1 MYTVPM
7 LSARF
12 RALRP
17 YVPAEQP
24 EGEYVKLNTNEN
36 PYPPS
41 PAVQKEL
48 EEFSADAL
56 RLYPDPDSLDLRRAI
71 ANMLGGRV
79 TPDMVFAGNGSD
91 EVLSFVFYTFF
102 DPALPVVFPE
112 YTYSFYPV
120 YAGFYGNSFKTVP
133 LKDDYSID
141 AGRMA
146 AIKSCGA
153 IFPNPNAPT
162 GLFMQIADLR
172 AFLQEYS
179 CQNPGSAVVVDEAY
193 IDFGGETAIP
203 LIEEFPNL
211 IIIRTFSK
219 SFSFAGLRL
228 GFAVSSAENIR
239 ALETAKNSFNHF
251 PVDRI
256 AQRLGIAA
264 CSDAAY
270 YRRICREIA
279 ATRDEFAGRL
289 RAAGWEVLPSL
300 ANFVFARLPG
310 AKARDVYEAARRA
323 GFLIRVFG
331 SSSSTREGEGSLLED
346 FARIT
351 IGTPQNMHRLLE
363 CLAELK
369 SE

>member
-1 MYTVPM
+1 MSLM
-7 LSARF
+7 LSGRF
-12 RALRP
+12 HALNP

-24 EGEYVKLNTNEN
+24 AGEYVKLNANEN

-41 PAVQKEL
+41 PAVEKAL
-48 EEFSADAL
+48 REFSADTL
-56 RLYPDPDSLDLRRAI
+56 RLYPDPDSLELRGYI
-71 ANMLGGRV
+71 AAMLGGNV

-91 EVLSFVFYTFF
+91 EVLSLVFYTFF

-112 YTYSFYPV
+112 FTYSFYPV
-120 YAGFYGNSFKTVP
+120 YAGFYGNPSKIIP

-141 AGRMA
+141 SA
-146 AIKSCGA
+146 ALAVAKGSGL

-162 GLFMQIADLR
+162 GILMGLSELR
-172 AFLQEYS
+172 LLLEEHS
-179 CQNPGSAVVVDEAY
+179 HQNPSRAVVIDEAY
-193 IDFGGETAIP
+193 IDFGGKTAIP

-228 GFAVSSAENIR
+228 GFAVSSPENIK

-270 YRRICREIA
+270 YRRICAEIA
-279 ATRDEFAGRL
+279 ATRDEFADGL
-289 RAAGWEVLPSL
+289 RVAGWEVLPSK
-300 ANFVFARLPG
+300 ANFVFVKKPG
-310 AKARDVYEAARRA
+310 MKGRQVYEALRRE
-323 GFLIRVFG
+323 GFLVRVFSG
-331 SSSSTREGEGSLLED
+331 SNSILED

-351 IGTPQNMHRLLE
+351 IGTPQNMRDVLI
-363 CLAELK
+363 CLKALK
-369 SE
+369 D

>member
-1 MYTVPM
+1 M
-7 LSARF
+7 LSSRF
-12 RALRP
+12 RALHP

-24 EGEYVKLNTNEN
+24 KGEYVKLNANEN

-41 PAVQKEL
+41 PAVQKAL
-48 EEFSADAL
+48 EKFSANAL

-71 ANMLGGRV
+71 AAMLGGGV

-91 EVLSFVFYTFF
+91 EVLSLVFYTFF

-120 YAGFYGNSFKTVP
+120 YAGFYGNPFKTVP
-133 LKDDYSID
+133 LKDDCSID
-141 AGRMA
+141 AGAMSGV
-146 AIKSCGA
+146 KSAGL

-162 GLFMQIADLR
+162 GILMELESLR
-172 AFLQEYS
+172 EFLEEYS
-179 CQNPGSAVVVDEAY
+179 RNNPDSAVVIDEAY
-193 IDFGGETAIP
+193 IDFGGKTAIP
-203 LIEEFPNL
+203 LLEDFSNL

-228 GFAVSSAENIR
+228 GFAVSTSQNIK

-256 AQRLGIAA
+256 AQELGIAA

-270 YRRICREIA
+270 YKRICREIA
-279 ATRDEFAGRL
+279 TTRDEFAQGL
-289 RAAGWEVLPSL
+289 RDAGWDVLPSM

-310 AKARDVYEAARRA
+310 TSALEIYEAARRA
-323 GFLIRVFG
+323 GFLVRVFNSSG
-331 SSSSTREGEGSLLED
+331 SGASGGGSLLED

-351 IGTPQNMHRLLE
+351 IGTPQNMRRLLK
-363 CLAELK
+363 CLAALK
-369 SE
+369 G

>member
-1 MYTVPM
+1 M
-7 LSARF
+7 LSSRF
-12 RALRP
+12 CALNP

-24 EGEYVKLNTNEN
+24 AGEYVKLNANEN

-48 EEFSADAL
+48 QEFSADAL
-56 RLYPDPDSLDLRRAI
+56 RLYPDPDSLDLRSAI
-71 ANMLGGRV
+71 AAMLGCEV

-120 YAGFYGNSFKTVP
+120 YAGFYGNSFKAVP
-133 LKDDYSID
+133 LKGDYSID
-141 AGRMA
+141 ASAMA
-146 AIKSCGA
+146 AVKSCGA

-162 GLFMQIADLR
+162 GIFMPLAELR
-172 AFLQEYS
+172 AFLEEYS
-179 CQNPGSAVVVDEAY
+179 CQNHGSAVVVDEAY

-203 LIEEFPNL
+203 LIKDFPNL

-228 GFAVSSAENIR
+228 GFAVSSAENIK

-279 ATRDEFAGRL
+279 ATRDEFAQGLAR
-289 RAAGWEVLPSL
+289 AGWEALPSM
-300 ANFVFARLPG
+300 ANFVFAKKPSV
-310 AKARDVYEAARRA
+310 KAREVYEAARRA

-331 SSSSTREGEGSLLED
+331 SSGSAAGGSSSLLED

-351 IGTPQNMHRLLE
+351 IGTPQDMRRLLK
-363 CLAELK
+363 CLAALK
-369 SE
+369 SG

>member
-1 MYTVPM
+1 M
-7 LSARF
+7 LSGRF
-12 RALRP
+12 RALKP

-24 EGEYVKLNTNEN
+24 AGEYVKLNANEN

-41 PAVQKEL
+41 PAVQKAL
-48 EEFSADAL
+48 AEFSADAL
-56 RLYPDPDSLDLRRAI
+56 RLYPDPSSLDLRRAI
-71 ANMLGGRV
+71 AAMLGGGV
-79 TPDMVFAGNGSD
+79 TADMVFAANGSD
-91 EVLSFVFYTFF
+91 EALSFVFYAFF

-112 YTYSFYPV
+112 CTYSFYPV
-120 YAGFYGNSFKTVP
+120 YAGFYENPFKAVP

-141 AGRMA
+141 ASAMA
-146 AIKSCGA
+146 AVKSCGA

-162 GLFMQIADLR
+162 GIFMEIDELR
-172 AFLQEYS
+172 AFLEEYGR
-179 CQNPGSAVVVDEAY
+179 QNPGGAVVVDEAY
-193 IDFGGETAIP
+193 IDFGGETSIP
-203 LIEEFPNL
+203 LIKDFPNL

-270 YRRICREIA
+270 YRRICGEIA
-279 ATRDEFAGRL
+279 ATRDEFAAGLAR
-289 RAAGWEVLPSL
+289 AGWEALPSK

-310 AKARDVYEAARRA
+310 TKAREVYEAARRA

-331 SSSSTREGEGSLLED
+331 ASSSSGGGKMNLLED

-351 IGTPQNMHRLLE
+351 IGTPQDMRRLFA
-363 CLAELK
+363 CLAALK
-369 SE
+369 SG

>member
-1 MYTVPM
+1 M
-7 LSARF
+7 LSSRF
-12 RALRP
+12 HALHP
-17 YVPAEQP
+17 YVPGEQP
-24 EGEYVKLNTNEN
+24 AGEYVKLNANEN

-41 PAVQKEL
+41 PAVEKEL
-48 EEFSADAL
+48 EEFSADTL

-71 ANMLGGRV
+71 AAMLGGGV

-120 YAGFYGNSFKTVP
+120 YAGFYGNPVKTVP

-141 AGRMA
+141 ASAMA
-146 AIKSCGA
+146 AVKSAGA

-162 GLFMQIADLR
+162 GIFMEIAELR
-172 AFLQEYS
+172 EFMEEYS
-179 CQNPGSAVVVDEAY
+179 RNNPTCTIVVDEAY

-203 LIEEFPNL
+203 LIEDFPNL

-228 GFAVSSAENIR
+228 GFAVSSAENIK

-256 AQRLGIAA
+256 AQALGIAA

-270 YRRICREIA
+270 YKRICREIA
-279 ATRDEFAGRL
+279 ATRDEFADGLAR
-289 RAAGWEVLPSL
+289 AGWEVLPSK
-300 ANFVFARLPG
+300 ANFVFVRKPG
-310 AKARDVYEAARRA
+310 MKACEVYEAAKRA

-331 SSSSTREGEGSLLED
+331 SSSSSDGGGASLLED

-351 IGTPQNMHRLLE
+351 IGLPQDMRRLLD
-363 CLAELK
+363 CLKALK
-369 SE
+369 K